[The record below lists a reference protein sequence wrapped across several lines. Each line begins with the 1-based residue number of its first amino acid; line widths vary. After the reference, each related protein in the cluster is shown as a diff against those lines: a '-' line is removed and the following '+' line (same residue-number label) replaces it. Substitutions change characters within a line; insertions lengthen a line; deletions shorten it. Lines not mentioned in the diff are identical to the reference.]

1 MKQRPSIYIDRG
13 SESDE
18 ENRRIFEEIRRHQSS
33 IEASFGG
40 TLEWDCVEGR
50 RACRIRATIKT
61 GGYRDADIWP
71 RTQDDMIEAMVKL
84 RKALP
89 SYVAGLKS

>member
-1 MKQRPSIYIDRG
+1 MGLCRRPPCLP
-13 SESDE
+13 
-18 ENRRIFEEIRRHQSS
+18 NP
-33 IEASFGG
+33 
-40 TLEWDCVEGR
+40 
-50 RACRIRATIKT
+50 RATIKT

-84 RKALP
+84 EKALA